1 MSFANTSILINRQ
14 VPEFVREEY
23 PLFITFLEAYYEF
36 LEQKQTGQKN
46 DLTQQAKNLRNIPDV
61 DLSIDNFENSF
72 FNTFAS
78 LVPRETEV
86 SKDFLIK
93 NLLPLYLAKG
103 NEAAFKLLFRLLYN
117 DEVSIQLPKDN
128 ILRLS
133 DGKWSIDNLLKI
145 KTDIRSVYTSDGSNT
160 TFFLAQPV
168 NSGDIDVYVNG
179 SLQQENLNYVI
190 RKETKKIIFNSAPAA
205 NSIIKVDYNDFD
217 IELLTNRKITGL
229 SSGATAIV
237 ERAVSRLITDRLN
250 FGLPFELFVNSK
262 TLVGSF
268 ENGEEVESSIIDSN
282 GNLIKVVA
290 DTFSILTK
298 INVIDGGTDYNVGDP
313 VLIVAGGA
321 VSRATAEVESVSSG
335 VTTKIQ
341 VNYGG
346 AGFKTA
352 GIIKSQNLPSIITGA
367 ISSVNILSTTA
378 NTYIITDD
386 VISSYLNI
394 LISAPN
400 YGFPGALSENVNS
413 RLVDALTPLTITDLG
428 PITNATVI
436 FSNTSINTSSLDSE
450 GAIYQAG
457 SSFFDIKNFR
467 SVGRIDV
474 YNGGTGYRVG
484 DEVIFGNNPAN
495 TYGYG
500 AAAAVSAVS
509 GTGTIRSISVQ
520 APRITGTANITNNGV
535 MIVGTNT
542 NFNTDLQIG
551 DKIIISGQDRYI
563 NAITSSTQA
572 NVNVAFTIT
581 GNNYSVGSYARG
593 ITGGVNYTQN
603 NFPTVNVS
611 TAFGGSG
618 ANIAITSLM
627 GDGESLTAI
636 AENPKG
642 VIQSIKLTSG
652 GEGYKY
658 IPQIDLTGYGA
669 GNAIANATLGA
680 SYTAFPGRWTTTDS
694 IISTTERRLEGEDYY
709 INFSYVT
716 SSLTSFKK
724 YKNILKDLLHP
735 SGFVNYALFNRFKTI
750 ETTNTTISI
759 ETSNTISGFVNTTNG
774 SIFIV
779 GTGTKFNVANTR
791 GILTLGSNVSV
802 NGQIRTISSII
813 SNTNVAVSSA
823 FSLNSNTQTLKILT

>member
-46 DLTQQAKNLRNIPDV
+46 DLTQQAKNLRNISDV

-86 SKDFLIK
+86 NKEFLIK

-117 DEVSIQLPKDN
+117 DEVSIHLPKDN

-145 KTDIRSVYTSDGSNT
+145 KTDIRSIYTGNGSNT
-160 TFFLAQPV
+160 TFFLAQQIS
-168 NSGDIDVYVNG
+168 SGDIDVYVNG
-179 SLQQENLNYVI
+179 SIQQENVDYVV
-190 RKETKKIIFNSAPAA
+190 RKETKKIIFNSAPSA
-205 NSIIKVDYNDFD
+205 NSIIKVDYSDFD

-250 FGLPFELFVNSK
+250 FGLPFELFINSK

-268 ENGEEVESSIIDSN
+268 ENGEEIESSIIDSN
-282 GNLIKVVA
+282 GNVIRITA

-298 INVIDGGTDYNVGDP
+298 INVINGGTDYNVGDP

-346 AGFKTA
+346 SGFKTA
-352 GIIKSQNLPSIITGA
+352 GIITSQNLSSIITGA
-367 ISSVNILSTTA
+367 ISSVNTLSTTA
-378 NTYIITDD
+378 NTYVITDD
-386 VISSYLNI
+386 VINNYLNV
-394 LISAPN
+394 LISASN

-457 SSFFDIKNFR
+457 SNFFDIKNFR

-484 DEVIFGNNPAN
+484 DEVIFGSNPSN

-509 GTGTIRSISVQ
+509 GTGTILSISVQ

-542 NFNTDLQIG
+542 NFDTELQIG

-572 NVNVAFTIT
+572 NVNVAFTVT
-581 GNNYSVGSYARG
+581 GNNYSVGSYVRG
-593 ITGGVNYTQN
+593 IVGGVNYTQN

-611 TAFGGSG
+611 TTFGGSG
-618 ANIAITSLM
+618 ANIAITSLI

-658 IPQIDLTGYGA
+658 IPQIDLTGYGS

-694 IISTTERRLEGEDYY
+694 ILSTTERRLEGEDYY

-779 GTGTKFNVANTR
+779 GTGTKFNVANSR

-802 NGQIRTISSII
+802 NGQIRTVSSII
-813 SNTNVAVSSA
+813 SNTNLAVSSA
-823 FSLNSNTQTLKILT
+823 FSLTSNTQTLKILT

>member
-1 MSFANTSILINRQ
+1 
-14 VPEFVREEY
+14 
-23 PLFITFLEAYYEF
+23 
-36 LEQKQTGQKN
+36 
-46 DLTQQAKNLRNIPDV
+46 
-61 DLSIDNFENSF
+61 
-72 FNTFAS
+72 
-78 LVPRETEV
+78 
-86 SKDFLIK
+86 
-93 NLLPLYLAKG
+93 
-103 NEAAFKLLFRLLYN
+103 
-117 DEVSIQLPKDN
+117 
-128 ILRLS
+128 
-133 DGKWSIDNLLKI
+133 
-145 KTDIRSVYTSDGSNT
+145 
-160 TFFLAQPV
+160 
-168 NSGDIDVYVNG
+168 
-179 SLQQENLNYVI
+179 
-190 RKETKKIIFNSAPAA
+190 
-205 NSIIKVDYNDFD
+205 
-217 IELLTNRKITGL
+217 
-229 SSGATAIV
+229 
-237 ERAVSRLITDRLN
+237 
-250 FGLPFELFVNSK
+250 
-262 TLVGSF
+262 
-268 ENGEEVESSIIDSN
+268 
-282 GNLIKVVA
+282 
-290 DTFSILTK
+290 
-298 INVIDGGTDYNVGDP
+298 
-313 VLIVAGGA
+313 
-321 VSRATAEVESVSSG
+321 
-335 VTTKIQ
+335 
-341 VNYGG
+341 
-346 AGFKTA
+346 
-352 GIIKSQNLPSIITGA
+352 
-367 ISSVNILSTTA
+367 
-378 NTYIITDD
+378 
-386 VISSYLNI
+386 
-394 LISAPN
+394 
-400 YGFPGALSENVNS
+400 
-413 RLVDALTPLTITDLG
+413 
-428 PITNATVI
+428 
-436 FSNTSINTSSLDSE
+436 
-450 GAIYQAG
+450 
-457 SSFFDIKNFR
+457 
-467 SVGRIDV
+467 
-474 YNGGTGYRVG
+474 
-484 DEVIFGNNPAN
+484 
-495 TYGYG
+495 
-500 AAAAVSAVS
+500 
-509 GTGTIRSISVQ
+509 
-520 APRITGTANITNNGV
+520 

-581 GNNYSVGSYARG
+581 GNNYSVGSYVRG

-680 SYTAFPGRWTTTDS
+680 SYTTFPGRWTTTDS